1 MAEFTAEQ
9 VEDMVRTM
17 ELAPE
22 QRSLGQITRLMD
34 SVAGCKFFQSLPFK
48 QQQLVC
54 RYLRPR
60 QLAAA
65 QDLCQEGE
73 PGHEFFVLLR
83 GEVEIWQ
90 ANDPLDPEAGQ
101 TCLARLHAGVTIG
114 EVALIED
121 NPKKCLRSATVRCAT
136 ACFFGVLAR
145 DEYTRFV
152 KKEQEA
158 QLQHVIDY
166 YAHNPF
172 LQDARADMIL
182 HMAHVSQ
189 VKRWGKGDVI
199 MATGDPVDGVLFLKS
214 GQVMIRCEPPFAF
227 CRRPC

>member
-1 MAEFTAEQ
+1 MPQ
-9 VEDMVRTM
+9 
-17 ELAPE
+17 
-22 QRSLGQITRLMD
+22 LGFALVGFLTYKTSALTWLWDNDLKPDLIDSIT
-34 SVAGCKFFQSLPFK
+34 G
-48 QQQLVC
+48 
-54 RYLRPR
+54 
-60 QLAAA
+60 
-65 QDLCQEGE
+65 
-73 PGHEFFVLLR
+73 
-83 GEVEIWQ
+83 
-90 ANDPLDPEAGQ
+90 
-101 TCLARLHAGVTIG
+101 
-114 EVALIED
+114 
-121 NPKKCLRSATVRCAT
+121 
-136 ACFFGVLAR
+136 
-145 DEYTRFV
+145 

>member
-1 MAEFTAEQ
+1 MSRTRWRSSAPRALPTAASK
-9 VEDMVRTM
+9 RRPWCS
-17 ELAPE
+17 AP
-22 QRSLGQITRLMD
+22 R
-34 SVAGCKFFQSLPFK
+34 A
-48 QQQLVC
+48 
-54 RYLRPR
+54 
-60 QLAAA
+60 
-65 QDLCQEGE
+65 
-73 PGHEFFVLLR
+73 
-83 GEVEIWQ
+83 
-90 ANDPLDPEAGQ
+90 
-101 TCLARLHAGVTIG
+101 
-114 EVALIED
+114 
-121 NPKKCLRSATVRCAT
+121 SASAWRAT

-214 GQVMIRCEPPFAF
+214 GQVMIRCEAPFAF